1 MGNNFSTQQNGGKNI
16 KKNLF
21 NVCLQDIFY
30 NSDENISNIL
40 SIKQIVKDTIKSLDD
55 NEILE
60 YYNLIQNDNQT
71 NKKKMKKSL
80 IEYYILKM
88 KLISILKFS
97 IDYLVKKNILVAKC
111 SNVKSVN
118 ECVKYIDKF
127 YTLLSALCIED
138 TKDIDVKGNISK
150 KMYVIE
156 NDITFFELK
165 KINKETLHLLN
176 EISEKN
182 L

>member
-1 MGNNFSTQQNGGKNI
+1 
-16 KKNLF
+16 
-21 NVCLQDIFY
+21 
-30 NSDENISNIL
+30 
-40 SIKQIVKDTIKSLDD
+40 
-55 NEILE
+55 
-60 YYNLIQNDNQT
+60 
-71 NKKKMKKSL
+71 MKKSL